1 MTDVSLRT
9 GHPRTWWSTDT
20 LLRWVHSPAT
30 AWIIL
35 VCSLVLTV
43 AAWQISSQFVEQR
56 ARDRFEYAAGEVK
69 EEILQRMI
77 EYEAVLRGGVGY
89 FGSSAEVTRAEWQA
103 YVQALKIEDYYPG
116 IQGLGF
122 ARMIDAATRR
132 EYEARISAEGFPDF
146 KITPDGGRDIYSAIE
161 FLEPFDWRNQRAFG
175 YDMFS
180 EPVRRDAMIRA
191 RDTGMPALSG
201 KVTLVQETDED
212 VQAGFLVYLPVYRHG
227 SVPETAE
234 QRRNALVGFVYS
246 PFRMNDLMHG
256 ILGAGLPGIS
266 FHIFDGR
273 SQDEADILFH
283 SVNSKPSASVAG
295 RGDTRDGDT
304 REPGRVRDGWS
315 EPSASTFQSLN
326 ALEVGG
332 HDWTLVVEA
341 NQGFADLRDERQP
354 LIIAVAGGV
363 IDLLLF
369 VVINVLWRRRE
380 WAERKADEMTGDLKV
395 FSHAID
401 QSPVSVI
408 IADTARTIVYVNPQ
422 FTASSGYAADDVIG
436 RKADF
441 LLLEDEHPD
450 EAREIWEAVEAGHRW
465 SGDLMHRRKTGE
477 EYWESVSISPVYSEE
492 GRVSHFLA
500 VKLDITER
508 RKLNDAL
515 SDNARRFY
523 AAFEN
528 IATGAVVTDNAG
540 KIEVFNR
547 AAERI
552 FGYKADEVIGQN
564 VSMLMPD
571 TYAAEHDGQLAR
583 YRDTGKKR
591 IIGIGRDVH
600 GRRKNGK
607 AFPMHLGIGE
617 IQIGDQRS
625 YIGSVTDLT
634 EIVEARNSIQKAL
647 EAANAA
653 NRAKSEFLASMSHE
667 LRTPLNAII
676 GFSEM
681 MGQEFFG
688 PMPAQ
693 YVSYSDNIN
702 ASGKHLLSLVND
714 LLEISRIEAGKMAL
728 VWEETR
734 IDSVVRRCI
743 ALTEQAC
750 SIKSQTL
757 TVLMDDPL
765 PTLQADR
772 RALKQVL
779 LNLITNAQ
787 KYSGEGGHIEVSA
800 HVRCGYMEI
809 SVADDGIGIA
819 EKDLPHVTEFF
830 EQGNSDPYISA
841 KGWGLGLAISKSLI
855 TLHGGEI
862 KIDSA
867 VGAGT
872 TVTVSIPLTQAD

>member
-1 MTDVSLRT
+1 MTDVSLLT
-9 GHPRTWWSTDT
+9 GRPRTWWSTDT
-20 LLRWVHSPAT
+20 LLRWGHGPAT

-35 VCSLVLTV
+35 ICSLVLTF
-43 AAWQISSQFVEQR
+43 AAWQISTHFVEQR

-69 EEILQRMI
+69 DKILQRMI
-77 EYEAVLRGGVGY
+77 EYEAVLRGGAGH
-89 FGSSAEVTRAEWQA
+89 FASSTDVTRTEWRS
-103 YVQALKIEDYYPG
+103 YVHALKIEDYYPG

-122 ARMIDAATRR
+122 ARMVDAAARR

-146 KITPDGGRDIYSAIE
+146 TIKPDGFRDVYSAVE

-175 YDMFS
+175 YDMYS

-191 RDTGMPALSG
+191 RDTGLPALSG
-201 KVTLVQETDED
+201 KVTLVQETAED
-212 VQAGFLVYLPVYRHG
+212 VQAGFLVYLPVYRPG
-227 SVPETAE
+227 TVLETVE
-234 QRRNALVGFVYS
+234 DRRNALVGFVYS

-266 FHIFDGR
+266 FRIFDGL
-273 SQDEADILFH
+273 SQDETALLFH
-283 SVNSKPSASVAG
+283 SADTKPLAAVTEQG
-295 RGDTRDGDT
+295 EV
-304 REPGRVRDGWS
+304 REPGHIRDGGADS
-315 EPSASTFQSLN
+315 VSSAFQFLSSIK
-326 ALEVGG
+326 VGG
-332 HDWTLVVEA
+332 HDWTLDVYA
-341 NQGFADLRDERQP
+341 NRSFVDRRDERQP
-354 LIIAVAGGV
+354 LFVAVAGGV

-369 VVINVLWRRRE
+369 IVIYLLWRRRE

-441 LLLEDEHPD
+441 LLLDDEHPTD
-450 EAREIWEAVEAGHRW
+450 AKKIWASVEAGHRW
-465 SGDLMHRRKTGE
+465 AGDLMHRHKTGE
-477 EYWESVSISPVYSEE
+477 AYWESVSISPVYSDE

-500 VKLDITER
+500 ISQDITER
-508 RKLNDAL
+508 RKLNEAL

-528 IATGAVVTDNAG
+528 IATGAIVTNDAG

-552 FGYKADEVIGQN
+552 FGYKADDVVGEN

-571 TYAAEHDGQLAR
+571 AYATEHDGQMAR
-583 YRDTGKKR
+583 YRETGRKR
-591 IIGIGRDVH
+591 IVGIGRDVH
-600 GRRKNGK
+600 GRRKNGEI
-607 AFPMHLGIGE
+607 FPMHLGVGE

-634 EIVEARNSIQKAL
+634 EIVEARNTIQKAL

-681 MGQEFFG
+681 MGQQFFG
-688 PMPAQ
+688 PLPPQ

-714 LLEISRIEAGKMAL
+714 LLEISRIEAGKIAL
-728 VWEETR
+728 VWEETHV
-734 IDSVVRRCI
+734 DSVIKQCV

-757 TVLMDDPL
+757 NVQMDDPL

-787 KYSGEGGHIEVSA
+787 KYTGEGGHIDVSA
-800 HVRCGYMEI
+800 HVRGDSMEI
-809 SVADDGIGIA
+809 AVTDDGIGIA

-855 TLHGGEI
+855 VLHGGEI
-862 KIDSA
+862 KIDSTL
-867 VGAGT
+867 GEGT
-872 TVTVSIPLTQAD
+872 TVTVSIPLTQSD